1 MKVKKYWHTHFS
13 PTGQRMLE
21 DRFVVPKPIVGCLQ
35 NENIDTLESEV
46 DKKKKTET
54 DLREV

>member
-1 MKVKKYWHTHFS
+1 
-13 PTGQRMLE
+13 MLE

-46 DKKKKTET
+46 NKKKKQKLIYVKFE
-54 DLREV
+54 DGNIKNRNKIYI